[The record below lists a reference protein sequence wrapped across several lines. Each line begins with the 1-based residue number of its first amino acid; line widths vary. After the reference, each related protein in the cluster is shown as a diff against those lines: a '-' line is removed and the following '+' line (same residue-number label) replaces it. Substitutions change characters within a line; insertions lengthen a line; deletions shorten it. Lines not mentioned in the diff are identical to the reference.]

1 MLVPPLPM
9 QWAENIHLRHRDA
22 SVVSQCRSAPQ
33 PTAPSPAR
41 LRPPSPVMLWWVLG
55 AGAVCREGGA
65 KAELLEEGGVS
76 VLRGNSQAPWLL
88 ALGCQ
93 RGGDGLKGS
102 PLLSR
107 FPKLLSHG
115 GRGGK
120 SLGTGGGCGSEG
132 PCAAFLHVERLR
144 KPAGRNKPCLSLTAG
159 GLCRGHRRAVRI
171 FALSAALPRGQCRRR
186 MMARRAVWRGPLH
199 PQGFNYLLTLGL
211 WSFSFFFFFFFP
223 LSYLKFLAGHP
234 ETMGQHP
241 GCEATTVESSW
252 RWGGTQGTH
261 TMMTRP
267 TWGSP
272 LSPPAAREQG
282 PSRGRARLIHSVEP
296 SLRGAGVLRRSG
308 PHDLGGGKP
317 CLGSTQL
324 YALAVW
330 GRGQP
335 PPHSAGRR
343 HFMPNGP

>member
-1 MLVPPLPM
+1 MYSPGCLGSVGGGGCDMSPVPLCTPKGPTDLSGVLPDSPRCPPRAGSLASVAPVPQLPGNQPTWEGGGGRVLVPPLPM

-93 RGGDGLKGS
+93 GGGDGLKGS

-120 SLGTGGGCGSEG
+120 SLGMGGGMRFRGSLRRFSTCRE
-132 PCAAFLHVERLR
+132 AAE
-144 KPAGRNKPCLSLTAG
+144 AGWEKQAVPVLD
-159 GLCRGHRRAVRI
+159 CRWSV
-171 FALSAALPRGQCRRR
+171 PR
-186 MMARRAVWRGPLH
+186 
-199 PQGFNYLLTLGL
+199 
-211 WSFSFFFFFFFP
+211 
-223 LSYLKFLAGHP
+223 
-234 ETMGQHP
+234 
-241 GCEATTVESSW
+241 
-252 RWGGTQGTH
+252 
-261 TMMTRP
+261 
-267 TWGSP
+267 
-272 LSPPAAREQG
+272 SPPSCADF
-282 PSRGRARLIHSVEP
+282 RLIGCFTAWAVQAQDD
-296 SLRGAGVLRRSG
+296 GA
-308 PHDLGGGKP
+308 
-317 CLGSTQL
+317 
-324 YALAVW
+324 
-330 GRGQP
+330 
-335 PPHSAGRR
+335 
-343 HFMPNGP
+343 

>member
-93 RGGDGLKGS
+93 GGGDGLKGS

-211 WSFSFFFFFFFP
+211 WSFSFFFFFFSP
-223 LSYLKFLAGHP
+223 S
-234 ETMGQHP
+234 
-241 GCEATTVESSW
+241 
-252 RWGGTQGTH
+252 
-261 TMMTRP
+261 P
-267 TWGSP
+267 T
-272 LSPPAAREQG
+272 
-282 PSRGRARLIHSVEP
+282 
-296 SLRGAGVLRRSG
+296 
-308 PHDLGGGKP
+308 
-317 CLGSTQL
+317 
-324 YALAVW
+324 
-330 GRGQP
+330 
-335 PPHSAGRR
+335 
-343 HFMPNGP
+343 